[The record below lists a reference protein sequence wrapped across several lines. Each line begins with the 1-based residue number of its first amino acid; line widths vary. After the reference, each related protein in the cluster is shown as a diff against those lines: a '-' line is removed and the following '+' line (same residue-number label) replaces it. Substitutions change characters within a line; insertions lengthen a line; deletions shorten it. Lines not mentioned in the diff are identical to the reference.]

1 MKFCTFARSALLITL
16 LNIAPAWAEL
26 PGIKVRVTGLSTTTG
41 TVEVSLFNNA
51 GAFMKEPYLQE
62 SGKADES
69 GVFET
74 EFVSLTEGEY
84 AIVVVHDAND
94 NQKLDRGYFGF
105 GAEAYGYS
113 NNVKP
118 WFGRPDFEQAKFTVD
133 QPGTV
138 VEINLD

>member
-1 MKFCTFARSALLITL
+1 VKLIKFTQSALLITL
-16 LNIAPAWAEL
+16 MNTAPAWAEL
-26 PGIKVRVTGLSTTTG
+26 PGINVRVSGLSSGMG

-51 GAFMKEPYLQE
+51 EAFMKEPYLQE
-62 SGKADES
+62 SGKANED

-105 GAEAYGYS
+105 GAEDYGYS
-113 NNVKP
+113 NNVRP
-118 WFGRPDFEQAKFTVD
+118 WFGRPDFDQAKFTVD

-138 VEINLD
+138 VEISLD

>member
-1 MKFCTFARSALLITL
+1 VKFFKFAQSALLITL
-16 LNIAPAWAEL
+16 INTAPAWAEL
-26 PGIKVRVTGLSTTTG
+26 PGIKVRVTGLSTATG

-51 GAFMKEPYLQE
+51 GTFMKEPYLQE

-69 GVFET
+69 GVFEA
-74 EFVSLTEGEY
+74 EFVSLAEGEY

-94 NQKLDRGYFGF
+94 NKKLDRGYFGF
-105 GAEAYGYS
+105 GAEDYGYS
-113 NNVKP
+113 NNVRP

-138 VEINLD
+138 VDINLD

>member
-1 MKFCTFARSALLITL
+1 MNT
-16 LNIAPAWAEL
+16 APAWAEL
-26 PGIKVRVTGLSTTTG
+26 PGINVRVSGLSSGMG

-51 GAFMKEPYLQE
+51 EAFMKEPYLQE
-62 SGKADES
+62 SGKANED

-105 GAEAYGYS
+105 GAEDYGYS
-113 NNVKP
+113 NNVRP
-118 WFGRPDFEQAKFTVD
+118 WFGRPDFDQAKFTVD

-138 VEINLD
+138 VEISLD

>member
-1 MKFCTFARSALLITL
+1 MKLIKFTQSALLITL
-16 LNIAPAWAEL
+16 MNTAPAWAEL
-26 PGIKVRVTGLSTTTG
+26 PGINVRVSGLSSGMG

-51 GAFMKEPYLQE
+51 EAFMKEPYLQE
-62 SGKADES
+62 SGKANED

-105 GAEAYGYS
+105 GAEDYGYS
-113 NNVKP
+113 NNVRP
-118 WFGRPDFEQAKFTVD
+118 WFGRPDFDQAKFTVD

-138 VEINLD
+138 VEISLD

>member
-1 MKFCTFARSALLITL
+1 MKLIKFTQSALLITL
-16 LNIAPAWAEL
+16 MNTAPAWAEL
-26 PGIKVRVTGLSTTTG
+26 PGINVRVTGLSSSMG
-41 TVEVSLFNNA
+41 TVEVSLFNNTE
-51 GAFMKEPYLQE
+51 AFMKEPYLQE
-62 SGKADES
+62 SGKANEE

-105 GAEAYGYS
+105 GAEDYGYS
-113 NNVKP
+113 NNVRP
-118 WFGRPDFEQAKFTVD
+118 WFGRPDFDQAKFTVD

-138 VEINLD
+138 VEISLD